1 MSVKNRKCLHKSD
14 KVIIAGQF
22 PPFIVDLQQPGVLRI
37 NGLRLN
43 RLRCQKILQVGHLE
57 GAQRIG
63 PDERTDRS
71 VALETILRSLNRL
84 ISVLYRI
91 GALGFGALQE
101 ERNRLV
107 HTRH

>member
-14 KVIIAGQF
+14 KVIIPGQL
-22 PPFIVDLQQPGVLRI
+22 PPFIVDLQQLGVLWI
-37 NGLRLN
+37 NGLRII

-63 PDERTDRS
+63 LTNGRQERGFGND
-71 VALETILRSLNRL
+71 LEELKQD
-84 ISVLYRI
+84 ISVFYRI